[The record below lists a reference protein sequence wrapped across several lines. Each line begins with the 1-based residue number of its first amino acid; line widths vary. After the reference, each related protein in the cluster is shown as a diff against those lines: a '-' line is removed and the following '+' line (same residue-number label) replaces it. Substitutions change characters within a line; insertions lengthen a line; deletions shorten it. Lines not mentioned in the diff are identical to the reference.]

1 MKAVSKIDSLPVS
14 ESSTIP
20 VSEIAANCYA
30 AMSDDLNSPIAIAS
44 LFEGVKLINSVA
56 DGKSSITS
64 ADRDALNGL
73 FHAFV
78 FDIFGFKAENQ
89 LESGTSEVLSEVVD
103 LLMKL
108 RAEAKTNKDWAT
120 SDKIRNEL
128 AAIGFDIKDG
138 KEGVS
143 WELKK

>member
-1 MKAVSKIDSLPVS
+1 MA
-14 ESSTIP
+14 
-20 VSEIAANCYA
+20 
-30 AMSDDLNSPIAIAS
+30 DDMNSPIAMS
-44 LFEGVKLINSVA
+44 YLFEGVKIINSVA
-56 DGKSSITS
+56 DGKSNIITE
-64 ADRDALNGL
+64 DREALKSL
-73 FHAFV
+73 FNAFV
-78 FDIFGFKAENQ
+78 FDIFGLKADDQ
-89 LESGTSEVLSEVVD
+89 SDSGNSVVLSEVVD

-108 RAEAKTNKDWAT
+108 RAEAKANKDWAT

>member
-1 MKAVSKIDSLPVS
+1 VKI
-14 ESSTIP
+14 
-20 VSEIAANCYA
+20 
-30 AMSDDLNSPIAIAS
+30 
-44 LFEGVKLINSVA
+44 INSVA
-56 DGKSSITS
+56 DGKSTIT
-64 ADRDALNGL
+64 AEDRGALKSL
-73 FHAFV
+73 FNAFV
-78 FDIFGFKAENQ
+78 FDIFGLKAEDQ
-89 LESGTSEVLSEVVD
+89 SGSGNNEVLSEVIE

-108 RAEAKTNKDWAT
+108 RMEAKANKDWAT